1 MKLKL
6 KIAIATLSSCL
17 LALSIGALVQA
28 QTKAE
33 ANKLVKPGEST
44 ESYIKRMVT
53 ANLGAGTKV
62 DSVSKTP
69 YGGLYE
75 VRMGPEIIYTDA
87 KAEYLFVGSVLD
99 GKAAVNF
106 TKQRVEQITKVNFNE
121 LPLDSAVKYVKGD
134 GKRVIAIFE
143 DPNCGYCKKF
153 RKTLQS
159 VDNVTIYTFMYN
171 ILADDSA
178 VKSRDIWCSPN
189 RSKAWDDWMIEGKLA
204 PTAAANCQAPNDKV
218 LALGQKLR
226 VTGTP
231 TVIFTD
237 GSRLPGMVDVK
248 ALEEKWA
255 SLKNPA
261 PAVAAR

>member
-1 MKLKL
+1 
-6 KIAIATLSSCL
+6 
-17 LALSIGALVQA
+17 
-28 QTKAE
+28 
-33 ANKLVKPGEST
+33 
-44 ESYIKRMVT
+44 MVG
-53 ANLGAGTKV
+53 NLGPGTKI
-62 DSVSKTP
+62 DSVTKTP

-87 KAEYLFVGSVLD
+87 KANFLFVGSVLD
-99 GKAAVNF
+99 NKAAVNF

-121 LPLDSAVKYVKGD
+121 LPLDAAVKYVKGD

-171 ILADDSA
+171 ILADDSS
-178 VKSRDIWCSPN
+178 VKSRDIWCSAN
-189 RSKAWDDWMIEGKLA
+189 RSKAWDEWMIEGKVA
-204 PTAAANCQAPNDKV
+204 PTAPANCQTPNDKV
-218 LALGQKLR
+218 FALGQKLR

-248 ALEEKWA
+248 ALEDKWA
-255 SLKNPA
+255 SLKTPA
-261 PAVAAR
+261 AAVAAR